1 MMLQI
6 HHRESRDVDIFLSDP
21 QLLSFLDPQTHDF
34 EFQIQPVEYIGD
46 GARFLRLAFDKIGG
60 VDFIV
65 GHGLTS
71 SPFTQTIIDGEVVLL
86 ETIPEIVT
94 KKIYYRASSIKPR
107 DIVDIA
113 AAGDQHANLL
123 IKELKKYQEEVV
135 LTLATIDKLNPEFVD
150 NVISQLALTD

>member
-46 GARFLRLAFDKIGG
+46 GARFLRLAFDKIGE
-60 VDFIV
+60 VDFFV
-65 GHGLTS
+65 EHGLTS
-71 SPFTQTIIDGEVVLL
+71 SPFTQIIIDGEVVLL

-107 DIVDIA
+107 DIFDIA
-113 AAGDQHANLL
+113 AAEDQHTNLL
-123 IKELKKYQEEVV
+123 IKELKK
-135 LTLATIDKLNPEFVD
+135 
-150 NVISQLALTD
+150 ISRRSNANARNDR

>member
-71 SPFTQTIIDGEVVLL
+71 SPFAQTIIDGEVVLL
-86 ETIPEIVT
+86 ETIVT

-113 AAGDQHANLL
+113 AAGDQHENLL

-135 LTLATIDKLNPEFVD
+135 LTLATIDTLSPEFVD

>member
-1 MMLQI
+1 M
-6 HHRESRDVDIFLSDP
+6 
-21 QLLSFLDPQTHDF
+21 
-34 EFQIQPVEYIGD
+34 
-46 GARFLRLAFDKIGG
+46 
-60 VDFIV
+60 
-65 GHGLTS
+65 TS

-107 DIVDIA
+107 DIFDIA
-113 AAGDQHANLL
+113 AAGHQHANLL

-135 LTLATIDKLNPEFVD
+135 LTLATIDTLSPEFVD